1 MSQNIKIDQG
11 PVEKVNSVGPPT
23 SSVNDP
29 GKDLAALNARIDDII
44 AFQKRKEPW
53 YRDTSF
59 IISSAAFLISLITSG
74 ISAYR
79 TYRQDINSRKD
90 ALQSTIQQYYS
101 TSLANVANQFAF
113 QKDLSGPTDPRYA
126 ISQYFVGGA
135 NTIVQNANVAFAKQA
150 LSLVNELGRNAS
162 SVDLGETAV
171 ILGSVNQFN
180 AGDELYKRAI
190 DNSSNSVEYLGATRG
205 LAAQQY
211 YLGNKDESLL
221 NIKKS
226 LDVFSKFPN
235 EANSEYVNFTTAQT
249 YLFWAGFVRATDC
262 KLSNENISQ
271 AARYVEL
278 LSPLVRQGAGMD
290 AQIALAK
297 TTVGSCVG

>member
-1 MSQNIKIDQG
+1 MSQTSEIEQKAVESIDSVG
-11 PVEKVNSVGPPT
+11 HPANSVSDT
-23 SSVNDP
+23 
-29 GKDLAALNARIDDII
+29 GKALAALNARIDDIVT
-44 AFQKRKEPW
+44 FQKRKEPW
-53 YRDTSF
+53 FRDTSF
-59 IISSAAFLISLITSG
+59 IISSAAFMISLLTSG

-90 ALQSTIQQYYS
+90 ALQSTIQQYYA

-113 QKDLSGPTDPRYA
+113 QKDLNGPNDPKSA
-126 ISQYFVGGA
+126 SSQYFAGGA

-171 ILGSVNQFN
+171 VLGSVNQFS
-180 AGDELYKRAI
+180 AGSELYKKAI
-190 DNSSNSVEYLGATRG
+190 DNAINSVEYLGATRG

-211 YLGNKDESLL
+211 YLGDKDDSLL
-221 NIKKS
+221 NMKKA
-226 LDVFSKFPN
+226 LDVFSKFPGEN
-235 EANSEYVNFTTAQT
+235 NNEYVNYTTAQT

-271 AARYVEL
+271 ASHYVEL
-278 LSPLVRQGAGMD
+278 LSPIVRQGSGMD
-290 AQIALAK
+290 AQIALVK
-297 TTVGSCVG
+297 TAVGSCAG